1 LSATFNCPQR
11 TGKHPAVE
19 FFEEFLVI
27 HDWIKAHQFFA
38 HLLSS
43 YENKALPS
51 ERVLRNSWFLYH
63 FSPNWQRNGS
73 VKISFPYADEPSENW
88 AHNSPPHGTR
98 LQEHVAVS
106 MGLW

>member
-1 LSATFNCPQR
+1 L
-11 TGKHPAVE
+11 
-19 FFEEFLVI
+19 
-27 HDWIKAHQFFA
+27 QFFA

-51 ERVLRNSWFLYH
+51 ERVLQNSWFLYH

-88 AHNSPPHGTR
+88 AHNSFPWHQTAETR
-98 LQEHVAVS
+98 ARLN
-106 MGLW
+106 GLW